1 MFKLISSEKLIVGID
16 ISDEYTQI
24 SYCGQ
29 DSADNVETL
38 SLTAGDD
45 NFNIPTVLCKREGVN
60 QWLFGRDALKLHATE
75 GGILL
80 KNLLSLAA
88 DGENVMVEGV
98 GIEPVS
104 LLTLFLKR
112 CLGLLA
118 QMQPSERIVGLM
130 MTCRHPN
137 PKTTTALTE
146 AARGLNLK
154 TDRIFVQGYDESF
167 YSYIL
172 HQPEDVWKTGAL
184 LMDYCDGMI
193 STSYLKSNR
202 RTTPVV
208 VHIDEEESLF
218 AAYRP
223 IDAENDTDIPIPS
236 ELSRMDREFL
246 KICENSCE
254 DRTVSGVYL
263 IGEEFSDQWM
273 KESLKYLC
281 RGRRV
286 FQGSNLYSKGACY
299 GMLQRIKRDDAQ
311 KTYVFM
317 GKDKLKSNIGMKFA
331 EHNGETY
338 CAVLDA
344 GVNWYE
350 AERTLDFYI
359 QGGNMV
365 EIYISSLVGRGNK
378 LAQIVLEELPE
389 GLSRLHAAFSLTDAS
404 HMKVEIEDMGL
415 GAMRAATHHVWKEE
429 IEV

>member
-1 MFKLISSEKLIVGID
+1 MFKLISSEKMIVGID

-24 SYCGQ
+24 SYCGH
-29 DSADNVETL
+29 DSGDNVDTL
-38 SLTAGDD
+38 SLTAGGE

-60 QWLFGRDALKLHATE
+60 QWLFGRDALKMHASE

-80 KNLLSLAA
+80 KNLVSLAA
-88 DGENVMVEGV
+88 DGELVHVEGM

-118 QMQPSERIVGLM
+118 QMQPSDRIAGLM
-130 MTCRHPN
+130 MTCSRPT
-137 PKTTTALTE
+137 PQMTAVLTE
-146 AARGLNLK
+146 AARGLSLK
-154 TDRIFVQGYDESF
+154 TDKIFVQGYDESF

-184 LMDYCDGMI
+184 LMDYSDEVIC
-193 STSYLKSNR
+193 TSYLKCNR
-202 RTTPVV
+202 HTTPVV
-208 VHIDEEESLF
+208 VHIDEEETPFL
-218 AAYRP
+218 AYRP
-223 IDAENDTDIPIPS
+223 VDAENAADRPIAA
-236 ELSRMDREFL
+236 ELAAMDRDFL
-246 KICENSCE
+246 KICENVCS

-286 FQGSNLYSKGACY
+286 FQGNNLYSKGACY
-299 GMLQRIKRDDAQ
+299 GMLEKLKASEAGRA
-311 KTYVFM
+311 YVFM
-317 GKDKLKSNIGMKFA
+317 GKDRLKSNVGMKFKDKD
-331 EHNGETY
+331 GENY
-338 CAVLDA
+338 YPVLDA
-344 GVNWYE
+344 GTNWYE
-350 AERTLDFYI
+350 AEKSLDFYV
-359 QGGNMV
+359 QGGNTV

-378 LAQIVLEELPE
+378 LAQIILEELPD
-389 GLSRLHAAFSLTDAS
+389 GLSRLHAAFSLSDAS
-404 HMKVEIEDMGL
+404 HMIVEIEDMGL